1 MPAPSLTPLAAA
13 LLRVPA
19 PERALV
25 LGSDVADAALLLA
38 REFPSARVR
47 GASRSQAAVREAVE
61 RLGLD
66 PEGRVAFK
74 SFAGRRLPYPD
85 YFFDLVVVLDA
96 RPAST
101 AIERAMRPGGQL
113 VFVRT
118 RSAACALGRLRDA
131 ILLRRLRRRGLAE
144 VERAEAG
151 DGNFAIVRLGTA
163 TEATSAD

>member
-1 MPAPSLTPLAAA
+1 MPAPSLTPLAAS

-47 GASRSQAAVREAVE
+47 GASRSQAAVREAIE

-85 YFFDLVVVLDA
+85 DFFDLVVVLDV
-96 RPAST
+96 RPAAA
-101 AIERAMRPGGQL
+101 AIERTLRPSGQFVL
-113 VFVRT
+113 VRT
-118 RSAACALGRLRDA
+118 RPPGALDRLRDA

-144 VERAEAG
+144 VERAQAG
-151 DGNFAIVRLGTA
+151 DGNFVVARLGA
-163 TEATSAD
+163 AAEAAPAD

>member
-1 MPAPSLTPLAAA
+1 MPAPSLTPLAAS

-38 REFPSARVR
+38 REFPTARVR

-74 SFAGRRLPYPD
+74 AFTGRRLPYPD
-85 YFFDLVVVLDA
+85 GFFDLVVVLDA
-96 RPAST
+96 HLAPT
-101 AIERAMRPGGQL
+101 AIERAMRPSGLFVL
-113 VFVRT
+113 VHT
-118 RSAACALGRLRDA
+118 RPPGALGRLRDA
-131 ILLRRLRRRGLAE
+131 ILLRRLRGRGLAE

-151 DGNFAIVRLGTA
+151 DGNFVVARLGTA
-163 TEATSAD
+163 AGAAPAD

>member
-1 MPAPSLTPLAAA
+1 MPAPSLTPLAAS

-47 GASRSQAAVREAVE
+47 GASHSQVAVREAVA

-74 SFAGRRLPYPD
+74 AFTGRRLPYPD
-85 YFFDLVVVLDA
+85 DFFDLVVVLDV
-96 RPAST
+96 RPAPA
-101 AIERAMRPGGQL
+101 AIERAMRPLGLL
-113 VFVRT
+113 VIVRT
-118 RSAACALGRLRDA
+118 RPSRTLDSLRDT

-144 VERAEAG
+144 VERAQAG
-151 DGNFAIVRLGTA
+151 DGNFLVARLGA
-163 TEATSAD
+163 AAEAAPAD

>member
-1 MPAPSLTPLAAA
+1 MPSPSLTPLAAA

-25 LGSDVADAALLLA
+25 LGSDVAEAALLLA

-47 GASRSQAAVREAVE
+47 GASRSRDAVREAVE

-74 SFAGRRLPYPD
+74 PFAGRRLPYPD
-85 YFFDLVVVLDA
+85 DFFDIVVVLDA
-96 RPAST
+96 RPAP
-101 AIERAMRPGGQL
+101 AALERATRPLGQL
-113 VFVRT
+113 VLART
-118 RSAACALGRLRDA
+118 RPPGALGRLRDA
-131 ILLRRLRRRGLAE
+131 ILLRRLRGRGFVE

-151 DGNFAIVRLGTA
+151 DGNFVVARLDA
-163 TEATSAD
+163 AAEAASAD

>member
-25 LGSDVADAALLLA
+25 LGSEVAEAALLIA

-47 GASRSQAAVREAVE
+47 GASRWRAAVREATE

-74 SFAGRRLPYPD
+74 TVDGGRLPYPD
-85 YFFDLVVVLDA
+85 DFFDLVVVLDA
-96 RPAST
+96 HPSPA
-101 AIERAMRPGGQL
+101 AIEHAMRPSGRL
-113 VFVRT
+113 VLVRT
-118 RSAACALGRLRDA
+118 RPPGALGRLRDA
-131 ILLRRLRRRGLAE
+131 ILLRRLRGRGLAD
-144 VERAEAG
+144 VEHGEAG
-151 DGNFAIVRLGTA
+151 DGNFVVARLGTGA
-163 TEATSAD
+163 GAAGD

>member
-13 LLRVPA
+13 LLRVQV

-85 YFFDLVVVLDA
+85 DFFDLVVVLDV
-96 RPAST
+96 RPAPA
-101 AIERAMRPGGQL
+101 AIERAVRPLGLL
-113 VFVRT
+113 VLVRT
-118 RSAACALGRLRDA
+118 RPSRTLDRLRDA
-131 ILLRRLRRRGLAE
+131 ILLWRLRRRGLAE

-151 DGNFAIVRLGTA
+151 DGNFLVARLA
-163 TEATSAD
+163 AAAD

>member
-1 MPAPSLTPLAAA
+1 MPVPSLTPLAAA
-13 LLRVPA
+13 LLGVPP

-47 GASRSQAAVREAVE
+47 GASRSQAAVRGAVE

-74 SFAGRRLPYPD
+74 AFAGRRLPYPD
-85 YFFDLVVVLDA
+85 DFFDLVVVLDA
-96 RPAST
+96 HPAPT
-101 AIERAMRPGGQL
+101 AIERAMRPLGQL
-113 VFVRT
+113 VLVHT
-118 RSAACALGRLRDA
+118 HPPSALSRLRDK
-131 ILLRRLRRRGLAE
+131 ILLWRLHGRGLVK

-151 DGNFAIVRLGTA
+151 DGNFVVVRLGTA
-163 TEATSAD
+163 AGTASAD

>member
-25 LGSDVADAALLLA
+25 IGSDVADAALLLA

-47 GASRSQAAVREAVE
+47 GASPSRAAVREAVE

-74 SFAGRRLPYPD
+74 AIAGRRLPYPD
-85 YFFDLVVVLDA
+85 DFFDLVIAIDTH
-96 RPAST
+96 PSPT
-101 AIERAMRPGGQL
+101 AIERAMRPSGQL
-113 VFVRT
+113 VLVRM
-118 RSAACALGRLRDA
+118 RPSGALGRLRDA
-131 ILLRRLRRRGLAE
+131 ILLRRLRGRGLAD
-144 VERAEAG
+144 VEHAEAG
-151 DGNFAIVRLGTA
+151 DGNFVVVRLGAAAGA
-163 TEATSAD
+163 TPAD

>member
-1 MPAPSLTPLAAA
+1 MPTPWLTPLAAS

-47 GASRSQAAVREAVE
+47 GASRSRAAVRQAVE

-74 SFAGRRLPYPD
+74 ALAGRRLPYPED
-85 YFFDLVVVLDA
+85 FFDLVVVLGA
-96 RPAST
+96 HPSPA
-101 AIERAMRPGGQL
+101 ALERAMLPGGQL
-113 VFVRT
+113 VLVRP
-118 RSAACALGRLRDA
+118 RPPGALGRLRDA
-131 ILLRRLRRRGLAE
+131 ILLRRLRGRGLAE
-144 VERAEAG
+144 VERAVAG
-151 DGNFAIVRLGTA
+151 DGNFVVARLGA
-163 TEATSAD
+163 AAEATPAD